1 MPYVLKS
8 VKVTINS
15 VDLSSYVVATS
26 LTREFEQ
33 VDNTTMS
40 SGGARSYGAGLE
52 NNTLE
57 VTFLSDFSATA
68 VYDTLKSL
76 VGTTT
81 TVKVK
86 PTSASTAATNPEFTL
101 TGATLLSLPLV
112 DGTVGDNAQMV
123 ATFVGGAYTVATA

>member
-1 MPYVLKS
+1 
-8 VKVTINS
+8 
-15 VDLSSYVVATS
+15 
-26 LTREFEQ
+26 
-33 VDNTTMS
+33 MS

>member
-8 VKVTINS
+8 VKVTVNS
-15 VDLSSYVVATS
+15 VDLSAYVVATS

-86 PTSASTAATNPEFTL
+86 PTSAATAATNPEFTL
-101 TGATLLSLPLV
+101 TGCTLLSLPLV

-123 ATFVGGAYTVATA
+123 ATWVGGAYTVATA

>member
-8 VKVTINS
+8 VKVTVNS
-15 VDLSSYVVATS
+15 VDLSAYVVATS

-101 TGATLLSLPLV
+101 TGCTLLSLPLV

-123 ATFVGGAYTVATA
+123 ATWVGGAYTVATA